1 LNEGVDWGTVGL
13 AKEALASGRVRPVAG
28 LGAGGGCAVGLGTAI
43 ARGALGV
50 GFTAGVSGAFG
61 EPLCGLGDFSLAVFF
76 FFFDFG
82 EVSLLGLFFGFGWV
96 VGSGVSLGVGDASVS
111 SLGVFFFFGF
121 GDGDGDFFFLCGEV
135 FGFAVGVGDS
145 SEELTARAFRIRGD
159 FSSPLCCA

>member
-1 LNEGVDWGTVGL
+1 MNEGVDWGAAGL
-13 AKEALASGRVRPVAG
+13 AKEARASGRVRAAAATG

-50 GFTAGVSGAFG
+50 GFTAGVSDAFG

-82 EVSLLGLFFGFGWV
+82 EVSFAGDFLGFGCV
-96 VGSGVSLGVGDASVS
+96 VASGVSLGVGDASAS
-111 SLGVFFFFGF
+111 SVGVFFFLGF
-121 GDGDGDFFFLCGEV
+121 GDGDFFFLCSEV

-145 SEELTARAFRIRGD
+145 SGELTARAFRIRGD